1 MNRPDDFD
9 DKDVWESGSKRDNEW
24 DVTKS
29 ELEKRRAT
37 SQLEIFVKKLTKRS
51 RFMGVSFFISVITF
65 VFSSVVLVWTT
76 WAWLNKEDIVR
87 VISRNETESLIENK
101 LKHNELADESNILVI
116 FNKALGVTNSGSQT
130 GTNPDTNTILSV
142 HTNLI
147 NQLNDVVMNV
157 GGRLTKSELDKS
169 YVKTSLLDV
178 GGRLSQEKLD
188 ERYITQAFGN
198 DQYVLKSLIS
208 EADPLDPNSVA
219 GRLSQTKLDERYT
232 TKTFADNKYALKSLV
247 SEADPTQPNSV
258 AGRLSQTKL
267 DERYT
272 TKTFADNKYALKS
285 LVSEA
290 DPTQP
295 NSVAGRLSDSVL
307 RTTFL
312 AKEDFENHYQLAD
325 LNKFKEWGGLVQI
338 EDGQSIYIDFVDG
351 HSISLP
357 KTVLVFNSWSVKTT
371 TKYSIA
377 DFHKDTSSGYA
388 DRVFVHSIELGG
400 KDLVAVMISESDDIN
415 NESNN
420 QRTRNFLAK
429 NNQFYIK

>member
-1 MNRPDDFD
+1 MNRHDDFD
-9 DKDVWESGSKRDNEW
+9 DRDVWQGGAKRENEW
-24 DVTKS
+24 DVTES
-29 ELEKRRAT
+29 ELEERRAT

-51 RFMGVSFFISVITF
+51 RFMGMSLFISIVTF
-65 VFSSVVLVWTT
+65 LFSSGVLAWVT
-76 WAWLNKEDIVR
+76 WAWLNKEDIGG
-87 VISRNETESLIENK
+87 VIARDETEKLLQNK
-101 LKHNELADESNILVI
+101 FEHNELANESNILDI
-116 FNKALGVTNSGSQT
+116 FNKALGTTSSGSQT
-130 GTNPDTNTILSV
+130 GTSPDTSTVLSV

-147 NQLNDVVMNV
+147 NQLNDIVKNV
-157 GGRLTKSELDKS
+157 GGRLTKNELDKS
-169 YVKTSLLDV
+169 YVKTSLLEV

-188 ERYITQAFGN
+188 ERYVTHSFGN
-198 DQYVLKSLIS
+198 DEFVLKSLVS

-219 GRLSQTKLDERYT
+219 GRLSQTKLDERYA
-232 TKTFADNKYALKSLV
+232 TKTFADDRYVLKSLV
-247 SEADPTQPNSV
+247 SDADPAQPNSA

-272 TKTFADNKYALKS
+272 TKAFADDRYALKS
-285 LVSEA
+285 LVSEV

-307 RTTFL
+307 RETFL
-312 AKEDFENHYQLAD
+312 AKDDFENHYQLAD
-325 LNKFKEWGGLVQI
+325 VNKFKEWGGLVEIQ
-338 EDGQSIYIDFVDG
+338 DGQSIYIDFVDG

-357 KTVLVFNSWSVKTT
+357 KTVLAFNSWATKTT
-371 TKYSIA
+371 TKYSVA

-388 DRVFVHSIELGG
+388 DRVFVHSIQLGN
-400 KDLVAVMISESDDIN
+400 KDLVAVMISESNNVD